1 MALTAPNQAYTE
13 LWHAVTGGG
22 AKKSAK
28 LPPAQALE
36 LLKKRFTTP
45 SPRRQCTATA
55 TPFLVLFG
63 ACFSRAKTKRKKCA
77 SALCDPTRAV

>member
-28 LPPAQALE
+28 LPPTQALE

-45 SPRRQCTATA
+45 SPRRQCTVVLIDELDQLWTRKQEVRHFPAQFP
-55 TPFLVLFG
+55 PF
-63 ACFSRAKTKRKKCA
+63 
-77 SALCDPTRAV
+77 